1 MERKMAYCRLGH
13 IKENKGAGGMAAGLK
28 NCIEYIFN
36 PKKTEN
42 MTLIGGYNLIV
53 DASNPANS
61 VFEQMQATKSAFG
74 KETGRQGYHYKLSFA
89 TSDSVTPQLAME
101 ITNEFCKR
109 CFGSYEC
116 AYSVHTNT
124 AHLHSHIVF
133 NSIDI
138 FDGYKY
144 RYEKGEWAKRIQ
156 PIANEIC
163 KEYGL
168 SELDLNLDEELRLK
182 NKCMNYGK
190 WKKKKKNPED
200 KPLSYTN
207 KMIRA
212 DIDECIKKAES
223 YEDFKALMEAKGHR
237 LNDIGKHLTIL
248 APGRTRP
255 CRSYVLSSD
264 KSTYTKDNIVRMIQG
279 TYLSTEQIKEKLF
292 DGWNTYMFERTRM
305 VAGVIKTIRVSPELA
320 KEMENRNFQAQHNI
334 HDLETLRFYQYQLEQ
349 MDKQLNIMKN
359 HIRVSYETESENIDM
374 MRELIS
380 LMEDFYRFQ
389 KTGSARYEAAYD
401 KANEI
406 YQKLSD
412 RRIGVEELYLFD
424 HKSRQIL
431 EEIDEY
437 KKHIFVE
444 KKICVRIE
452 KNMKLLELQEP
463 RKTQKPQ
470 IK

>member
-1 MERKMAYCRLGH
+1 MAYCRLSH

-28 NCIEYIFN
+28 NCIDYIFN

-42 MTLIGGYNLIV
+42 MTLIGGYNLMI

-61 VFEQMQATKSAFG
+61 AFEQMLATKSVFG
-74 KETGRQGYHYKLSFA
+74 KEAGRQGYHYKLSFA
-89 TSDSVTPQLAME
+89 TSDNLTPELAME
-101 ITNEFCKR
+101 ITNEFCRR
-109 CFGSYEC
+109 CFGAYEC

-138 FDGYKY
+138 ANGYKY
-144 RYEKGEWAKRIQ
+144 RYGKGDWANKIQ

-182 NKCMNYGK
+182 NKCMDYGK
-190 WKKKKKNPED
+190 WKKKNNYSED

-212 DIDECIKKAES
+212 DVDECVKNATS
-223 YEDFKALMEAKGHR
+223 YEEFKTMMEAKGHR
-237 LNDIGKHLTIL
+237 LNDSGKHLTIL

-255 CRSYVLSSD
+255 CRSYILSSD
-264 KSTYTKDNIVRMIQG
+264 KSTYTKENIERMIQG
-279 TYLSTEQIKEKLF
+279 TYLSTGQIKEKLF
-292 DGWNTYMFERTRM
+292 ASWDAYVVERTKV
-305 VAGVIKTIRVSPELA
+305 VAGFVKTIRLSPELA
-320 KEMENRNFQAQHNI
+320 KEMENRSFQVQHKI
-334 HDLETLRFYQYQLEQ
+334 HDIETLKFYQYQLEQ
-349 MDKQLNIMKN
+349 MDKQLNIMKK
-359 HIRVSYETESENIDM
+359 HIRMSYDMERENIELVS
-374 MRELIS
+374 ELIS
-380 LMEDFYRFQ
+380 LIDDFYKYQ

-406 YQKLSD
+406 YRKLCD
-412 RRIGVEELYLFD
+412 RRIGVEELFLFD
-424 HKSRQIL
+424 QKSRQIL
-431 EEIDEY
+431 QEIDEY

-444 KKICVRIE
+444 KKICGRLE
-452 KNMKLLELQEP
+452 KELEP
-463 RKTQKPQ
+463 QKPQ
-470 IK
+470 KPRV